1 MSPSPYAGLLP
12 LGPRLRFGGGLGLAP
27 SHAHLPLW
35 AGGGSVRGAGL
46 LLAGS
51 SRAPW
56 GDTRNL
62 DVALRGRSF
71 IPDHIDYRI
80 ECYK

>member
-35 AGGGSVRGAGL
+35 AGGEVCGGQDCSW
-46 LLAGS
+46 LAPLVHLGVIH
-51 SRAPW
+51 
-56 GDTRNL
+56 G
-62 DVALRGRSF
+62 
-71 IPDHIDYRI
+71 I
-80 ECYK
+80 